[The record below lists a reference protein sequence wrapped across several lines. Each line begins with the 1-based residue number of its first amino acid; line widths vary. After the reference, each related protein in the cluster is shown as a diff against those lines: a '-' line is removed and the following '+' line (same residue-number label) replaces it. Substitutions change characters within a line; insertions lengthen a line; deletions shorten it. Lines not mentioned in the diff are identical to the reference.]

1 MLHQMKQKIYLQ
13 FERIARREHLNLL
26 LYLILAIIA
35 KTVTVR
41 MKDRPEEANEKEY
54 QRKATNIVWK
64 MKVDHG

>member
-1 MLHQMKQKIYLQ
+1 MKQKIYLQ

-54 QRKATNIVWK
+54 
-64 MKVDHG
+64 